1 MVDVT
6 LVAILALMIG
16 FVFFLYLLLRRTL
29 TQFKQGVEG
38 GKGKG

>member
-29 TQFKQGVEG
+29 TEFKQGVERG
-38 GKGKG
+38 EGKG